1 MHIFP
6 YIFIVCGWEVGGG
19 VVVVEFRTLIRGEL
33 SNLCAGVI
41 FESGLWRG
49 VRDRCVR
56 TRVIVVFGV
65 A

>member
-33 SNLCAGVI
+33 SDLCAGV
-41 FESGLWRG
+41 ELTVGCG
-49 VRDRCVR
+49 EGCV
-56 TRVIVVFGV
+56 TV